1 MCLKS
6 TLYLHVGDKCLTA
19 LSKKQLCSK
28 FSIFLHLFGLKVV
41 WISTSN
47 NCKEI
52 NKQDCIITQNNKLE
66 NKNQLSAIL
75 FLVFVKASEK
85 KSRPLSATR
94 RMEPKDKLD
103 DNAEEIFKAMA
114 EENQTIGERLWC
126 HIHF

>member
-1 MCLKS
+1 M
-6 TLYLHVGDKCLTA
+6 
-19 LSKKQLCSK
+19 
-28 FSIFLHLFGLKVV
+28 
-41 WISTSN
+41 
-47 NCKEI
+47 
-52 NKQDCIITQNNKLE
+52 E

-114 EENQTIGERLWC
+114 EENQIIGERLWH
-126 HIHF
+126 HIDF